1 MRTPTSTL
9 VLQEQLDTCMKE
21 VEVLIKRNEQLKDIH
36 REEVFGLEQE
46 IEHYEMNTAHI
57 ENNLFTLCDEVDL
70 YRSLW
75 VIKLYNWIK
84 RIDLPSLEDLR
95 KDIF

>member
-21 VEVLIKRNEQLKDIH
+21 VEVLIKQNNQLKDIH
-36 REEVFGLEQE
+36 RD
-46 IEHYEMNTAHI
+46 YEMNTAHL